1 MEVALKKLWESVNKK
16 IVPCSSCNGSGIIEV
31 EKLTSY
37 HNNDYSYYN
46 EVCKKCDGD
55 GRLLETKYV
64 VKISVIIPND
74 KYETIDFSKSYHEKL
89 NGRTIED
96 IYKISKITVDK
107 N

>member
-1 MEVALKKLWESVNKK
+1 M
-16 IVPCSSCNGSGIIEV
+16 ITHIIMKYV
-31 EKLTSY
+31 K
-37 HNNDYSYYN
+37 N
-46 EVCKKCDGD
+46 VMVMVG
-55 GRLLETKYV
+55 LLETKYV